1 MNTKLLSIRLW
12 EYSCICLF
20 LLSVFVLG
28 TFFPNDHTK
37 NLIRQKTIDEIR
49 KIGSFYEPKIEVM
62 SSERFI
68 ESMKKCIAYHNLD
81 IRKEQQIP
89 RELIIAQAIVESNF
103 GTSRF
108 AKEGNNL
115 FGIRVWSKNGMLP
128 LKQDASINWRV
139 KTYKTK
145 CSSVKDYINVLN
157 NNHHYQ
163 EFRIIRNR
171 IKDPMILADTLDNFS
186 TSKEYAN
193 HVKQILTKYK
203 GKL

>member
-49 KIGSFYEPKIEVM
+49 KIGFFEPKIEVM

-108 AKEGNNL
+108 ATEGNNL

-139 KTYKTK
+139 KTYKSK

-163 EFRIIRNR
+163 EFRVIRNR

>member
-1 MNTKLLSIRLW
+1 MNSKLLSIKLW
-12 EYSCICLF
+12 DYSIVCLF
-20 LLSVFVLG
+20 LSLVFVCG
-28 TFFPNDHTK
+28 TFFPNSSTK
-37 NLIRQKTIDEIR
+37 EKIRNNTIEEIR
-49 KIGSFYEPKIEVM
+49 KIGFFEPKVETM

-108 AKEGNNL
+108 ATEGNNL

-145 CSSVKDYINVLN
+145 CQSVKDYINIIN

>member
-49 KIGSFYEPKIEVM
+49 KIGFFEPKIEVM

-68 ESMKKCIAYHNLD
+68 ESIKKCIAYHNLD

-108 AKEGNNL
+108 ATEGNNL

-128 LKQDASINWRV
+128 LKQDESINWRV

-145 CSSVKDYINVLN
+145 CQSVKDYINVLN

-203 GKL
+203 GK

>member
-49 KIGSFYEPKIEVM
+49 KIGFFEPKIEVM

-108 AKEGNNL
+108 ATEGNNL

-139 KTYKTK
+139 KTYKSK
-145 CSSVKDYINVLN
+145 CSSVKDYINIIN

>member
-49 KIGSFYEPKIEVM
+49 KIGFFEPKIEVM

-68 ESMKKCIAYHNLD
+68 ESMKKCIAFHNLD

-108 AKEGNNL
+108 ATEGNNL

-145 CSSVKDYINVLN
+145 CQSVKDYINIIN
-157 NNHHYQ
+157 NNHHYA

-193 HVKQILTKYK
+193 HVKQILIKYK

>member
-37 NLIRQKTIDEIR
+37 NIIRQKTIDEIR
-49 KIGSFYEPKIEVM
+49 KIGFFEPKIEVM

-108 AKEGNNL
+108 ATEGNNL

-139 KTYKTK
+139 KTYKSK
-145 CSSVKDYINVLN
+145 CQSVKDYINILN
-157 NNHHYQ
+157 NNHHYA

>member
-49 KIGSFYEPKIEVM
+49 KIGFFEPKIEVM

-108 AKEGNNL
+108 ATEGNNL

-128 LKQDASINWRV
+128 LKQDESINWRV

-163 EFRIIRNR
+163 EFRQIRERTKN
-171 IKDPMILADTLDNFS
+171 PMILADTLDNFS

>member
-49 KIGSFYEPKIEVM
+49 KIGFFEPKIEVM

-108 AKEGNNL
+108 ATEGNNL

-145 CSSVKDYINVLN
+145 CQSVKDYINIIN
-157 NNHHYQ
+157 NNHHYA

>member
-49 KIGSFYEPKIEVM
+49 KIGFFEPKIEVM

-108 AKEGNNL
+108 ATEGNNL

-145 CSSVKDYINVLN
+145 CQSVKDYINIIN
-157 NNHHYQ
+157 NNHHYA
-163 EFRIIRNR
+163 EYRIIRNR

>member
-49 KIGSFYEPKIEVM
+49 KIGFFEPKIEVM

-108 AKEGNNL
+108 ATEGNNL

-139 KTYKTK
+139 KTYKSK
-145 CSSVKDYINVLN
+145 CHSVKDYINILN
-157 NNHHYQ
+157 NNHHYA

>member
-49 KIGSFYEPKIEVM
+49 KIGFFEPKIEVM

-108 AKEGNNL
+108 ATEGNNL

-145 CSSVKDYINVLN
+145 CQSVKDYINIIN
-157 NNHHYQ
+157 NNHHYA

-193 HVKQILTKYK
+193 HVKQILIKYK

>member
-108 AKEGNNL
+108 ATEGNNL

-128 LKQDASINWRV
+128 LKQDESINWRV

-145 CSSVKDYINVLN
+145 CQSVKDYINVLN

-193 HVKQILTKYK
+193 HV
-203 GKL
+203 

>member
-49 KIGSFYEPKIEVM
+49 KIGFFEPKIEVM

-108 AKEGNNL
+108 ATEGNNL

-128 LKQDASINWRV
+128 LKQDESINWRV

-145 CSSVKDYINVLN
+145 CQSVKDYINVLN

>member
-1 MNTKLLSIRLW
+1 
-12 EYSCICLF
+12 
-20 LLSVFVLG
+20 VLG

-49 KIGSFYEPKIEVM
+49 KIGFFEPKIEVM

-108 AKEGNNL
+108 ATEGNNL

-139 KTYKTK
+139 KTYKSK

-163 EFRIIRNR
+163 EFRQIRERTKN
-171 IKDPMILADTLDNFS
+171 PMILADTLDNFS

>member
-37 NLIRQKTIDEIR
+37 NIIRQKTIDEIKR
-49 KIGSFYEPKIEVM
+49 IGFFEPKVETM

-81 IRKEQQIP
+81 IAKEEHIP
-89 RELIIAQAIVESNF
+89 TALIIAQAIVESNF
-103 GTSRF
+103 GKSRF
-108 AKEGNNL
+108 AIEGNNL
-115 FGIRVWSKNGMLP
+115 FGIRIWSKDGMLP
-128 LKQDASINWRV
+128 FQQDPSINWRV

-145 CSSVKDYINVLN
+145 CQSVKSYILTLN
-157 NNHHYQ
+157 HNHHYK
-163 EFRIIRNR
+163 EFRQMRERTKN
-171 IKDPMILADTLDNFS
+171 PMILADALDNFS

>member
-49 KIGSFYEPKIEVM
+49 KIGFFEPKIEVM

-108 AKEGNNL
+108 ATEGNNL

-139 KTYKTK
+139 KTYKSK
-145 CSSVKDYINVLN
+145 CSSVKDYINIIN
-157 NNHHYQ
+157 NNHHYA

>member
-108 AKEGNNL
+108 ATEGNNL

-128 LKQDASINWRV
+128 LKQDESINWRV

-145 CSSVKDYINVLN
+145 CQSVKDYINVLN

>member
-28 TFFPNDHTK
+28 TFFPNEHTK
-37 NLIRQKTIDEIR
+37 TIIRQKTIDEIR
-49 KIGSFYEPKIEVM
+49 KIGFFEPKIEVM

-108 AKEGNNL
+108 ATEGNNL

-128 LKQDASINWRV
+128 LKQDESINWRV

-145 CSSVKDYINVLN
+145 CQSVKDYINVLN

-163 EFRIIRNR
+163 EFRQIRERTKN
-171 IKDPMILADTLDNFS
+171 PMILADTLDNFS